1 MNRRMDRYVFPAWTN
16 RLRVL
21 LAVGAIGGLVY
32 VVAFVWYGFSPRTTA
47 VGYAPEQPVPYSH
60 ALHAGKLGM
69 DCRYCHSTVEV
80 AAMAAVPAAGT
91 CMNCHRMVRAASTKL
106 TPVRESAA
114 GDVPV
119 PWVRVHNLPDFVYF
133 NHSAHVRRGVGC
145 VSCHGRVDKMDV
157 VTLVQ
162 PLSMG
167 WCLECHRA
175 PEQHLRPPEAVTAMD
190 WSPVPD
196 QLTVGAR
203 LREANGI
210 NPPTDCVTCHR

>member
-1 MNRRMDRYVFPAWTN
+1 MDRYVFPAWTN

-21 LAVGAIGGLVY
+21 LGAGAVGGLVY
-32 VVAFVWYGFSPRTTA
+32 AIAFVWYGFSPRTTA

-60 ALHAGKLGM
+60 ALHAGKLGL

-80 AAMAAVPAAGT
+80 SAMAAVPAAGT
-91 CMNCHRMVRAASTKL
+91 CMNCHKTVRAASPKL
-106 TPVRESAA
+106 TLVRQSAA

-119 PWVRVHNLPDFVYF
+119 PWVRVQDLPDFVYF

-157 VTLVQ
+157 VTMVQ

-175 PEQHLRPPEAVTAMD
+175 PEQHLRPLEAVTTMD
-190 WSPVPD
+190 YQPVPD
-196 QLTVGAR
+196 QLTVGTK
-203 LREANGI
+203 LRQANGI